1 MPKKKLSKLTYTD
14 LINRI
19 KAHREVIAK
28 LKSTMGQPGNAKNI
42 PFSLQISD
50 GTSLPVEIFRPN
62 NTVDEY
68 YPTLFHIP
76 GSGFNTLIPYFAFVT
91 CSQLAEHSGCQV
103 IVINHRLAPENRF
116 PKGQDDA
123 LEVFCTLMEN
133 AKSLRIDSSKVALS
147 GYSSGGTYA
156 AWIANQKNYGQ
167 ISNIKHL
174 FLISPVVDL
183 SGFMV
188 RTEAKTEMKDHVVS
202 EHFVKGMKE
211 FYLYRM
217 KTLRDLNPKL
227 SPIFASIK
235 SDHPSTDILFGDTD
249 RFLSD
254 AKNYAL
260 KLKEK
265 TKVTSKS
272 FDNTCHN
279 GFWHNI
285 EMIRFISRR
294 VKDELVSPI
303 YKNSFFKITEVLKEN
318 DTSDEYAES
327 ENYYKRPKLR

>member
-1 MPKKKLSKLTYTD
+1 MSKKKLNKFTYTD
-14 LINRI
+14 LTKRI
-19 KAHREVIAK
+19 KAHRDVIAK
-28 LKSTMGQPGNAKNI
+28 LISTMGQPSNAENI
-42 PFSLQISD
+42 SFSLQISN
-50 GTSLPVEIFRPN
+50 GTRLPVEIFRPN
-62 NTVDEY
+62 NSTDKY
-68 YPTLFHIP
+68 YPTIFHIP
-76 GSGFNTLIPYFAFVT
+76 GSGFNTLIPHFAFVT

-103 IVINHRLAPENRF
+103 IVINHRLAPENYF

-133 AKSLRIDSSKVALS
+133 AKSLQIDSNKVALS

-156 AWIANQKNYGQ
+156 AWIANQKSYGQ
-167 ISNIKHL
+167 ISKIKHL

-188 RTEAKTEMKDHVVS
+188 RTEEKTEMNDHVVS

-217 KTLRDLNPKL
+217 KTLRDFNPKL
-227 SPIFASIK
+227 SPIFATIK
-235 SDHPSTDILFGDTD
+235 GDHPSTDILFGDTD

-254 AKNYAL
+254 AKNYSL

-265 TKVTSKS
+265 TKVVSKS

-303 YKNSFFKITEVLKEN
+303 YKNFFSKRTEVLKEK
-318 DTSDEYAES
+318 DTSNEYTES
-327 ENYYKRPKLR
+327 ANYYKRPKLR